1 MTNIK
6 LNKRTTSIIVL
17 FYIIIT
23 SVLVIFC
30 PKFSYS
36 EYVVSDSFVL
46 QNSSKIEEKNNYDV
60 NDFGKHDFTFAAVG
74 DWSCNKEAIKTASN
88 ILTTNPDIILGLGDY
103 SYQKNMKCW
112 KDVVKEI
119 DPQKLKISF
128 GNHEF
133 ESQSLAKQY
142 MDYTNVDQQ
151 YYSFNH
157 NNVHFIAMSTEAA
170 YEEGSKQFKFVQDDL
185 IKTKAN
191 SSIDWIIV
199 YYHQAMYTSKSNHE
213 GLEIFRDVYHSLFEK
228 FGVDLVLQG
237 HLHNYQRTYPLLY
250 NDENPTKPTII
261 QAAVLGEGSGEDLY
275 VDSQG
280 TIFAIVGTGGQEFHQ
295 LDDQP
300 YFNAK
305 QFEGYGFL
313 EIKVVDNGNRLDGK
327 FYGNDGEIKDKFSI
341 EKSVYNQNDNHNLR
355 LNSLEETES

>member
-1 MTNIK
+1 MTNII
-6 LNKRTTSIIVL
+6 LNKRTTPIIVL
-17 FYIIIT
+17 YYIIIT
-23 SVLVIFC
+23 SVLVIFY

-36 EYVVSDSFVL
+36 EDVVIDSFVFE
-46 QNSSKIEEKNNYDV
+46 NSSDIEQKNNHDA
-60 NDFGKHDFTFAAVG
+60 NDLGKQDFTFVAVG
-74 DWSCNKEAIKTASN
+74 DWSCNEQAIKTASN
-88 ILTTNPDIILGLGDY
+88 ILNKNPEIILGLGDY
-103 SYQKNMKCW
+103 SYKDNMKCW
-112 KDVVKEI
+112 KDVVEGI

-142 MDYTNVDQQ
+142 MDYTNINQQ

-157 NNVHFIAMSTEAA
+157 NYVHFIAMSTEAP
-170 YEEGSKQFKFVQDDL
+170 YEGGSKQFKFVQDDL
-185 IKTKAN
+185 IKTKAD

-213 GLEIFRDVYHSLFEK
+213 GLELFRDTYHSLFEK

-237 HLHNYQRTYPLLY
+237 HIHNYQRTYPLLY
-250 NDENPTKPTII
+250 NDENPANPTII

-280 TIFAIVGTGGQEFHQ
+280 TIFAIVGTGGQKFHQ
-295 LDDQP
+295 LDDQS

-305 QFEGYGFL
+305 QFEEYGFL

-341 EKSVYNQNDNHNLR
+341 EKSAYDQNENHNLS
-355 LNSLEETES
+355 LNTLEDFGS